1 MRALTTW
8 RSKPD
13 KQTAYDAA
21 LQRGDKL
28 GIKKWVL
35 PREQMEL
42 GIKIGAGGFGIVF
55 KCKLNGKTAVAK
67 QIAPARLAAKDLP
80 LLQNEMCLWAQLDH
94 PNCVKFFGVVF
105 EPTDFYYLLCEFMPG
120 GSLFDRHHALRSQ
133 SKRPTPPQTPQLLLD
148 MRQIAV
154 AMEHLHAK
162 KILHRDLKSANVL
175 VGDDGRLCV
184 ADFGLVRYCQSDA
197 QANMTAETG
206 SYRWMAPEV
215 IRHEPYGTGCDVY
228 SFGVLCWEMLSYSIP
243 FPHHT
248 PVEVA
253 LSVATKGMRPEMPT
267 HAPSVLVD
275 LIEQCWQQ
283 DALLRPSFEKVC
295 SRIDAIEGA
304 TALRELP
311 GPEAVLIGERPD
323 CYSSSVETL
332 PISGFEAQASPV
344 AGRPER
350 SPSPGEKRKCSDV
363 AANSSQSGGATV
375 IVVNMVGAAS
385 DRSTAPER
393 PTPQSPEGS
402 PKGTELKRPKSV
414 GSNLATVSLGPS
426 AADARSDVDGEAP
439 ASRDDE
445 AKDDGLL
452 LFTNGFDL
460 KRPKS
465 VDSNLASWSAS
476 ALRM

>member
-1 MRALTTW
+1 MRC
-8 RSKPD
+8 S
-13 KQTAYDAA
+13 
-21 LQRGDKL
+21 
-28 GIKKWVL
+28 
-35 PREQMEL
+35 
-42 GIKIGAGGFGIVF
+42 
-55 KCKLNGKTAVAK
+55 
-67 QIAPARLAAKDLP
+67 APAL
-80 LLQNEMCLWAQLDH
+80 
-94 PNCVKFFGVVF
+94 
-105 EPTDFYYLLCEFMPG
+105 
-120 GSLFDRHHALRSQ
+120 
-133 SKRPTPPQTPQLLLD
+133 KR
-148 MRQIAV
+148 
-154 AMEHLHAK
+154 
-162 KILHRDLKSANVL
+162 
-175 VGDDGRLCV
+175 C
-184 ADFGLVRYCQSDA
+184 DA
-197 QANMTAETG
+197 
-206 SYRWMAPEV
+206 
-215 IRHEPYGTGCDVY
+215 
-228 SFGVLCWEMLSYSIP
+228 
-243 FPHHT
+243 PHH
-248 PVEVA
+248 PCPRA
-253 LSVATKGMRPEMPT
+253 CPRPRLSHPHAAHHPRPPKGPRPLIAQPCA
-267 HAPSVLVD
+267 APPRR
-275 LIEQCWQQ
+275 Q
-283 DALLRPSFEKVC
+283 VC